1 MIENKNLQ
9 IYKFT
14 NFLNEIL
21 KIKLEVKIRS

>member
-14 NFLNEIL
+14 NLLNEIL